1 MYIAAYHFCGVTEPM
16 LPRHSMP
23 RRNARRMPRRMP
35 RRKSSMLYVADHGH
49 TLYAPLPPLRKT
61 STKLYASSTQALRS
75 LDAEMP
81 RVGSASRAPQSVAS
95 KRDSERWNSV
105 LRSLSFPLS
114 GSVSSLAR
122 RSYEAAVSA
131 LSGVS
136 LHVHHHSIPPLILR
150 QSSMMYP

>member
-1 MYIAAYHFCGVTEPM
+1 M

-81 RVGSASRAPQSVAS
+81 RLWSNEDLYQNSLICDRLVYGPKQSMYVIAVPKCHQAPHTY
-95 KRDSERWNSV
+95 
-105 LRSLSFPLS
+105 L
-114 GSVSSLAR
+114 
-122 RSYEAAVSA
+122 YT
-131 LSGVS
+131 
-136 LHVHHHSIPPLILR
+136 
-150 QSSMMYP
+150 